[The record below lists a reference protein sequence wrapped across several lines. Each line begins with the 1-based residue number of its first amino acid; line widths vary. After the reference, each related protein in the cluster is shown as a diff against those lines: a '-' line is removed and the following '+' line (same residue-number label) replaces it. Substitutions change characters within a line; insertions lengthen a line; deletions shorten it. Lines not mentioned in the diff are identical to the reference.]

1 MNEYE
6 RYRYDRRRGKAGYII
21 GAIVALVLAAVVF
34 FGTKLLFSKNSPAE
48 AVRRSE
54 DTIIPNISANMIYAI
69 DPAVIDNYRA
79 AHNTKAYPSQLRY
92 DPESAFLTPAYVNRE
107 ITEDRVSAVTSLSID
122 RKQNADLSALP
133 YSENLVSLHITHAEF
148 LTDADI
154 AYMNQLNLSEVEFI
168 IDRKDVTNLRKF
180 ADFTRCACPN
190 KRITLL
196 NGDFVNENTAYAIYH
211 LFGRYYPSVPCDG
224 LDYDFYK
231 QIDDVLQKLIDK
243 VDFTNC
249 QTEKDRLLK
258 CLVVVMKHLYYDDEI
273 SDYSQVNDD
282 IYEGTY
288 IYNKC
293 VEYNV
298 HQLSS
303 NLLIDGDRGYGC
315 CTSFTSLLL
324 AVCVKL
330 DIEAYMVNGKRRNNV
345 GFLHDWVYTPADGKY
360 YCVDMT
366 ETNSWFK
373 RSAGMFHGYN
383 GIFIE
388 GEKDIM
394 DDPDFYGRFQKQ
406 VFETYNNFIFNNYIF
421 FDNVE
426 DLVPKID
433 TQILLGDVDGN
444 GELTSGDARLAL
456 RASVKLEKYKKG
468 GAQFTAADV
477 DGSGVIES
485 ADARLILRAS
495 VKLEDPAKWKK
506 MK

>member
-6 RYRYDRRRGKAGYII
+6 RYRRDRRGGKIGYII
-21 GAIVALVLAAVVF
+21 GGVISLVLTVAVF
-34 FGTKLLFSKNSPAE
+34 FGVKLFFPGDAPQDAARQAE
-48 AVRRSE
+48 E
-54 DTIIPNISANMIYAI
+54 TIIPNISANMINAI
-69 DPAVIDNYRA
+69 DPSVIENYRTT
-79 AHNTKAYPSQLRY
+79 HNIDAVQSQFRFE
-92 DPESAFLTPAYVNRE
+92 PENAFLSPEYVNTD
-107 ITEDRVSAVTSLSID
+107 ITEECVSAVTSLSID
-122 RKQNADLSALP
+122 RKENADLSALP
-133 YSENLVSLHITHAEF
+133 YFRNLTSLHISHAEF

-154 AYMNQLNLSEVEFI
+154 ASMNQLNLSEVEFI
-168 IDRKDVTNLRKF
+168 IDRDDITNRQQF
-180 ADFTRCACPN
+180 ADFTQCACPD

-211 LFGRYYPSVPCDG
+211 LFAKYYPSVPCDG

-231 QIDDVLQKLIDK
+231 QIDDALQKLIDK

-249 QTEKDRLLK
+249 QTDKDRLLK
-258 CLVVVMKHLYYDDEI
+258 CMVVVMKHLYYDDEV

-293 VEYNV
+293 VEYND

-315 CTSFTSLLL
+315 CTNFTSLLL

-330 DIEAYMVNGKRRNNV
+330 DIEAYMVDGKRSNDV
-345 GFLHDWVYTPADGKY
+345 GFLHDWVYAPADGAY
-360 YCVDMT
+360 YCLDMT
-366 ETNSWFK
+366 ETNRWFK

-394 DDPDFYGRFQKQ
+394 DDPDFYARFHKEI
-406 VFETYNNFIFNNYIF
+406 FETYNDFIFNNYVF

-426 DLVPKID
+426 ELVPHID
-433 TQILLGDVDGN
+433 TQINATVYNAAN
-444 GELTSGDARLAL
+444 GPVVKYIASDSSAEKSGGPINAFIPAIVVLVIGLAVTVL
-456 RASVKLEKYKKG
+456 VTNKLKY
-468 GAQFTAADV
+468 
-477 DGSGVIES
+477 
-485 ADARLILRAS
+485 R
-495 VKLEDPAKWKK
+495 
-506 MK
+506 